1 MLSKEKAISVLGNL
15 PNGDAIL
22 ENIIDANQQD
32 TMATIEDRIEILNY
46 EIEEE
51 QDLIRKYEID
61 QEETEK
67 DHTSNIKV
75 CNQKI
80 KDLKVQIK
88 NLESQ

>member
-67 DHTSNIKV
+67 DHTRNIKV